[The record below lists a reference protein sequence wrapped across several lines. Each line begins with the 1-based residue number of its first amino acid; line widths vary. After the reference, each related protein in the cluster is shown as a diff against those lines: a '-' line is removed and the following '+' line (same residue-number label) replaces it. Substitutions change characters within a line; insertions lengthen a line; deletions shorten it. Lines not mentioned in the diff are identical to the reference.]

1 VVPALTGE
9 SAAAGLHG
17 QDTEVFNCASILIDA
32 FLDRLE
38 LLPRRLF
45 GATAEVDLD
54 VIRAAGMMAMEIIS
68 NSDALYHDI
77 EHSMMVTLVG
87 QDILHGKLLRDGGV
101 TPGEWTHY
109 IISLLCHD
117 IGYCRGI
124 CHGDQGAS
132 QVIDDAGGTIEMP
145 PGATDA
151 FLTPYH
157 VERGKMFVRR
167 RFRNHPMIDAEI
179 IAANIEHTRFPVPE
193 GSDNLQG
200 TDYPQLV
207 AAADLIGQMA
217 DPDYLR
223 KLPAL
228 FYEFEETGANQ
239 RLGNTTPEDL
249 REKYPDFFWGMVNKE
264 VTAGLDYLRVTRS
277 GRQWLASLYSHIVS
291 A

>member
-1 VVPALTGE
+1 MPALSE
-9 SAAAGLHG
+9 EAAQARRRGR
-17 QDTEVFNCASILIDA
+17 DMEAFSYSSILIDE
-32 FLDRLE
+32 FLDRLAVV
-38 LLPRRLF
+38 PQKVF
-45 GATAEVDLD
+45 GSAADSHINL
-54 VIRAAGMMAMEIIS
+54 IRSSGVMAMEIIS
-68 NSDALYHDI
+68 NSDALFHDL

-87 QDILHGKLLRDGGV
+87 QDILHGRLLREGGV
-101 TPGEWTHY
+101 SPDDWTHY

-124 CHGDQGAS
+124 CPGDQGRFQATDG
-132 QVIDDAGGTIEMP
+132 VGGTVEMP
-145 PGATDA
+145 LGATDA

-157 VERGKMFVRR
+157 VERGKLFVRR
-167 RFRNHPMIDAEI
+167 RFRDHPAIDLDI
-179 IAANIEHTRFPVPE
+179 ICANIEHTRFPVPNR
-193 GSDNLQG
+193 GDNLQG
-200 TDYPQLV
+200 SDYPELV

-228 FYEFEETGANQ
+228 FYEFDETGANA
-239 RLGNTTPEDL
+239 RMGNKTPDDL

-264 VTAGLDYLRVTRS
+264 VKASLDYLRVTRS